1 MTIPLPDSKA
11 LSSRG
16 SGTILGLRA
25 RIMVRFA
32 AVALFLSLLLGA
44 ITYVSV
50 RQLLLEDRRVSSVE
64 QAAGDAQV
72 VAATLRSGM
81 ANPSEVLVSLRPPT
95 RSTPMLFHEGQWY
108 AASLQVRPEDL
119 PTSLTSIVLD
129 GNSARQ
135 TVSMRGRP
143 VNVVGI
149 PLGVDVGYYF
159 EVFSLADVQD
169 TLSTLSQV
177 LALAGATTT
186 VAGVLL
192 GGLIAR
198 RVLRPLREVTAVAQ
212 QIASGELE
220 SRLDEGLDKDL
231 EVLTA
236 SFNRMADTL
245 QMRIAK
251 EARFASDVS
260 HELRTPLTTLLASL
274 SVLERRSDELS
285 PAGQEALALLGRDVR
300 RLERTAA
307 DLVEVAK
314 HDAGVVTADLEPLPA
329 TAVINR
335 LLNRLRRPDL
345 PVFVDQDAVRSMVLA
360 DEGRLERVL
369 VNLIDNAD
377 THGGGATRV
386 TVERVGD
393 VVRIAV
399 EDDGPGVPSGERE
412 RVFERFARGS
422 SAQPSGR
429 YDGSGLGLALAA
441 ENTELQAGRIW
452 VEDGADG
459 GARFVVELRAESI

>member
-1 MTIPLPDSKA
+1 MKALPDSRA
-11 LSSRG
+11 PGGHSP
-16 SGTILGLRA
+16 GTLGLRSK
-25 RIMVRFA
+25 IVVRFA
-32 AVALFLSLLLGA
+32 AVALFLSLLLGT

-72 VAATLRSGM
+72 VAATLRSGQV
-81 ANPSEVLVSLRPPT
+81 NPSEVLVSLRPPT
-95 RSTPMLFHEGQWY
+95 RSTPMLLHQNEWY

-119 PTSLTSIVLD
+119 PSTLTTMVVD
-129 GNSARQ
+129 GTAARQ
-135 TVSMRGRP
+135 TVFLRARP
-143 VNVVGI
+143 VTIVGI
-149 PLGVDVGYYF
+149 PLGGDLGFYF
-159 EVFSLADVQD
+159 EVFSLADVAN

-177 LALAGATTT
+177 LILAGGTTT
-186 VAGVLL
+186 IAGALL

-198 RVLRPLREVTAVAQ
+198 RVLRPLREVTDVAR

-231 EVLTA
+231 TVLTA
-236 SFNRMADTL
+236 SFNQMADTL
-245 QMRIAK
+245 QTRIAR
-251 EARFASDVS
+251 EARFASDVA
-260 HELRTPLTTLLASL
+260 HELRTPLTTLLTSL
-274 SVLERRSDELS
+274 SVLDGRSAELS
-285 PAGQEALALLGRDVR
+285 PEGRQALELLGRDVR

-307 DLVEVAK
+307 DLVEIAK
-314 HDAGVVTADLEPLPA
+314 HDAGVVTAELEPLPA

-335 LLNRLRRPDL
+335 LLNRLQRPDL
-345 PVFVDQDAVRSMVLA
+345 PVVVDQEAVRSLVLA

-386 TVERVGD
+386 TVQRLGPA
-393 VVRIAV
+393 VRIGV
-399 EDDGPGVPSGERE
+399 EDNGPGVPEDERN

-422 SAQPSGR
+422 NARAYGR

-441 ENTELQAGRIW
+441 ENMQLQGGEIW
-452 VEDGADG
+452 VEEASGG
-459 GARFVVELRAESI
+459 GARFVVELEADST